1 MSRVRVVSFN
11 LAGAS
16 DGSPQWQ
23 SGGSEQLRRSAI
35 VDELERMAS
44 CTALNERGDSE
55 PNVSLTPTV
64 PVICVQE
71 SILGPNGIP
80 GFERVGEPARTHAG
94 LTELYVPDEAWRRRH
109 GVLLEVAQNVSPP
122 NGFPMA
128 ALLLPT
134 DPAMSSYQRVIIASV
149 HLRPFA
155 GPGAAAKRSLQLQNT
170 AEALARVNT
179 QLRWQ
184 LKPEF
189 ARAGQT
195 NSKSAVERTLLVI
208 AGDCNMR
215 GEEDGVEQSFGFTD
229 AFADF
234 ARDAP
239 QLAFEHRWTWDT
251 STGFNGPPGPRGNYC
266 ARYDRIFHRVVCAHM
281 DGDEQP
287 SRIDDFC
294 TFAKSGSIHEDD
306 LATAR
311 YLSDHFGVAAT
322 CHF

>member
-35 VDELERMAS
+35 VDELARIAW
-44 CTALNERGDSE
+44 CPALNERGDSE
-55 PNVSLTPTV
+55 PNSLTPTV

-71 SILGPNGIP
+71 SILGPTGIP
-80 GFERVGEPARTHAG
+80 SFERVGEPARTHAG

-109 GVLLEVAQNVSPP
+109 GVLLEVAQNVSPG
-122 NGFPMA
+122 GFPMA
-128 ALLLPT
+128 ALLLPIG
-134 DPAMSSYQRVIIASV
+134 PAMSSYQRVIIASV

-170 AEALARVNT
+170 AEALVRLNT
-179 QLRWQ
+179 QLRSQ

-195 NSKSAVERTLLVI
+195 NSNSTVERTLLVI

-229 AFADF
+229 GFADF
-234 ARDAP
+234 SRDAP
-239 QLAFEHRWTWDT
+239 QSAFEHRWTLDT
-251 STGFNGPPGPRGNYC
+251 STGFNGPPGPRGDYC
-266 ARYDRIFHRVVCAHM
+266 ARYDRIFYRVVCAHTE
-281 DGDEQP
+281 GDEQP
-287 SRIDDFC
+287 ARVDDFC
-294 TFAKSGSIHEDD
+294 TFAKGGSTNEDG
-306 LATAR
+306 LVTAR